1 MYTVHLGIK
10 EDYCIE
16 KHSFVPTINC
26 KVRYLSSYLYARLYP
41 SRIERVVEWLS
52 ELSRSSDLSGRALR
66 RVGRAIEA
74 VLCLTYTVLN
84 YHACRSRRDDRNE
97 YYMKAAKERNN
108 IVQVQVQLHTQKL

>member
-1 MYTVHLGIK
+1 M
-10 EDYCIE
+10 
-16 KHSFVPTINC
+16 
-26 KVRYLSSYLYARLYP
+26 
-41 SRIERVVEWLS
+41 VEWLS

-108 IVQVQVQLHTQKL
+108 IVQVQVQLHTHKNTADIVKRVICSTVSFIIYRLNYVY